1 MSTVPKKESKWIH
14 AALVVLA
21 LCLTGFQVLT
31 ASPAWIVSGYVQA
44 GVHWALVATIFLL
57 SDMQKQNRR
66 WSRVLDSILVLLSIA
81 CVYGLFKASHTLTHG
96 MGLYSRMEI
105 ALAVCQV
112 ALAFVLGHK
121 ILGKALP
128 IIAGVFLAYALLG
141 NNIQGLFKTARVSV
155 QRLAP
160 YLLVGSEGMFG
171 TALITCARFI
181 FIFILFG
188 AVLDLIGAGEFFVN
202 IAFSLT
208 RKVKGGAA
216 QASIYSSMLM
226 GMISGSG
233 PANVV
238 TTGTFTIPLMKKIGF
253 DRDTAGAVEAVASG
267 GGQIMPPV
275 MGSVAFIMSEVTGIS
290 YGKIALAA
298 LIPAVLYYI
307 TLSGSVYAYSYKH
320 DVSAVE
326 DESIRSPGEIL
337 REGWFFLIP
346 LIVLIG
352 TMIMGKSAQRCA
364 LWATGFAVLVG
375 VIFRRGMLTWDRVSN
390 KLIAIGRSMATISCA
405 CLVAGIITG
414 CINITGFGLKI
425 SGIIELISGGNLL
438 IMLILTMIVCLILGM
453 GLPTSA
459 SYVVLSV
466 LVAPAIIKLNVSKMA
481 AHLFILHFGSIAT
494 LTPPVALAV
503 FAACGISGGTLWKTG
518 GQALRLAAAGLV
530 VPFIFVY
537 NNELLLIGEP
547 AMIVFAVLTALVG
560 CLVLAFAL
568 IGWGFENL
576 GRIERVLL
584 LGCSIALIMP
594 RPVWLNLI
602 GLLIC
607 VAILGRHFGAFR
619 QNMRAKEAVK

>member
-1 MSTVPKKESKWIH
+1 MRTASGKESKGIH
-14 AALVVLA
+14 VILIALAV
-21 LCLTGFQVLT
+21 CLTGFQMLT
-31 ASPAWIVSGYVQA
+31 ASPLWIVSGYVQA
-44 GVHWALVATIFLL
+44 GVHWALVVAIYLL
-57 SDMQKQNRR
+57 ADMQTQQSKAKKGFNALL
-66 WSRVLDSILVLLSIA
+66 VALSIL
-81 CVYGLFKASHTLTHG
+81 CVYGLFKANYTLTHK
-96 MGLYSRMEI
+96 MGLYSQAEI
-105 ALAVCQV
+105 ALAVCQIV
-112 ALAFVLGHK
+112 LAFMLGYK

-128 IIAGVFLAYALLG
+128 IISAIFLAYALFG
-141 NNIQGLFKTARVSV
+141 SHITGLFKTARVTI

-160 YLLVGSEGMFG
+160 YLLVSSEGMFG

-208 RKVKGGAA
+208 RKAKGGAA

-253 DRDTAGAVEAVASG
+253 DPNTAGAVEAVASG

-290 YGKIALAA
+290 YGSIALAA

-326 DESIRSPGEIL
+326 DMDVRSPKEIL
-337 REGWFFLIP
+337 GEGWFFLLP

-364 LWATGFAVLVG
+364 LWATVSAVAVG
-375 VIFRRGMLTWDRVSN
+375 VIFRRSMLTWDRVTA
-390 KLIAIGRSMATISCA
+390 KLITIGKNMATISCA

-438 IMLILTMIVCLILGM
+438 IMLILTMFVCLILGM

-466 LVAPAIIKLNVSKMA
+466 LVAPAIVKMNVPKMA

-518 GQALRLAAAGLV
+518 GQALRLAAAGLI

-537 NNELLLIGEP
+537 NHELLLIGEP
-547 AMIVFAVLTALVG
+547 AMIVFAVCTALIG
-560 CLVLAFAL
+560 CLVLSFAL
-568 IGWGFENL
+568 IGWGFGNL
-576 GRIERVLL
+576 SAAERLILL
-584 LGCSIALIMP
+584 ACSIALIMP
-594 RPVWLNLI
+594 RPVWLNLV
-602 GLLIC
+602 GMAAC
-607 VAILGRHFGAFR
+607 AVILGKRYRQFR
-619 QNMRAKEAVK
+619 AINIA